1 MQKRPLCV
9 MALGFLLGILVVKT
23 GNMLYIV
30 PVIGILLFLAGGIR
44 KAKVKWAAGMLLLM
58 YTGCVFTGA
67 YRCYL
72 EQEFIAKY
80 EPALENGR
88 DIKVQGELS
97 EKEFK
102 NNLYQ
107 YYLKNCYL
115 KLPQGVIPCNQIL
128 VRMEQ
133 DTVSIGK
140 VIVLEG
146 EVSTFRQSENE
157 GNFDEAAF
165 YQSQKIA
172 FKLNN
177 PIIIKEY
184 GKRIM
189 IIITRLLLSGLG
201 RLV

>member
-97 EKEFK
+97 EKEVK
-102 NNLYQ
+102 NN
-107 YYLKNCYL
+107 
-115 KLPQGVIPCNQIL
+115 
-128 VRMEQ
+128 
-133 DTVSIGK
+133 
-140 VIVLEG
+140 
-146 EVSTFRQSENE
+146 
-157 GNFDEAAF
+157 
-165 YQSQKIA
+165 
-172 FKLNN
+172 
-177 PIIIKEY
+177 
-184 GKRIM
+184 
-189 IIITRLLLSGLG
+189 
-201 RLV
+201 